1 MSWNR
6 TARASKTAA
15 ASHISAML
23 AAYGQ
28 PTSKPT
34 LEAKISPS
42 ESCEPARFWL
52 RFKRDVWNSYTP
64 SAASPASVSASETP
78 RPLPKS
84 RSGQKRKR
92 IPSPVTTSHE
102 LALKAPK
109 RSPVQRQCKVKL
121 TRFHYGGPDR
131 RERGKYRDLIT
142 LSTPCLQAT
151 CANCRRRHGY
161 VKHDSVSTERAKSPT
176 EPSTARQNRE
186 HYTAPPTVSPA
197 PLRDAPRPRLTLTLR
212 STTPAPPADP
222 NHNILPH
229 PASPPTELTAT
240 ARLEFCSNEGKTQFR
255 ALVHMQVR
263 KEIRMERERLRRV
276 TEDAV
281 RQALL
286 QGEGG
291 GGRRPRRRYRLKL
304 VFRSEMG
311 IAKYRRVVEGHL

>member
-23 AAYGQ
+23 AAHGQ

-42 ESCEPARFWL
+42 ESSEPARFWL

-92 IPSPVTTSHE
+92 IPSPVTTGDE
-102 LALKAPK
+102 PALKAPK

-161 VKHDSVSTERAKSPT
+161 VKHTGGVPSLP

-186 HYTAPPTVSPA
+186 HYTAPPAVSSA
-197 PLRDAPRPRLTLTLR
+197 PLRDAPRPRLTLNLR

-222 NHNILPH
+222 Y
-229 PASPPTELTAT
+229 PASPHTEPTAA
-240 ARLEFCSNEGKTQFR
+240 ARLKFRSDKGKSRFR

-276 TEDAV
+276 TEEAV

-291 GGRRPRRRYRLKL
+291 GGRRPQRRYRLKL
-304 VFRSEMG
+304 AFRSEAG
-311 IAKYRRVVEGHL
+311 KAEYRRVAERYLR